1 MLADHIKEVRMILNG
16 SYSDN
21 SKELIQSFDE
31 EINRN
36 NAELETAQAENADM
50 KAALEV
56 MEVVPE

>member
-1 MLADHIKEVRMILNG
+1 MILYG